1 MPQDLVKSAAR
12 ALEILEVFAD
22 QRRRLNS
29 SQLGQALGYPKS
41 SLSVLLR
48 SLVTQGYLSNA
59 HRDGEYFPTLK
70 LARLGDWVP
79 AALLGSEALL
89 PMLARLRDQTG
100 ETVTLT
106 MPADL
111 NMRIIHAL
119 IGTHPIAFQV
129 EEGGTIPTIGS
140 AIGITYLATQPDE
153 TTRRLFDLWRK
164 QGRGRGRLDS
174 AELEEQIARA
184 RVNGFFAAYD
194 AVSPDTGAV
203 AMPIPAGTSGGDV
216 LVVAVAGL
224 NRRIHA
230 AEATVV
236 RLMRAL
242 IASHRADRL

>member
-29 SQLGQALGYPKS
+29 TQLGQALGYPKS

-89 PMLARLRDQTG
+89 PMLETLRDQTG

-106 MPADL
+106 MAADL
-111 NMRIIHAL
+111 QMRCLYAR
-119 IGTHPIAFQV
+119 IGSHPIAFQV
-129 EEGGTIPTIGS
+129 EEGVTIPTIGS
-140 AIGITYLATQPDE
+140 AIGTMYLATQPE
-153 TTRRLFDLWRK
+153 SAMRRLFDLWKK
-164 QGRGRGRLDS
+164 QGKARSRESFAR
-174 AELEEQIARA
+174 LEEQIGQARA
-184 RVNGFFAAYD
+184 DGFFAAYD

-203 AMPIPAGTSGGDV
+203 AMPIESGAEGEI
-216 LVVAVAGL
+216 LIVAVAGL
-224 NRRIHA
+224 NRRIG
-230 AEATVV
+230 EQESTII
-236 RLMRAL
+236 RTMRSL
-242 IASHRADRL
+242 ISSHRAAAS